1 MNPPS
6 PSLIRF
12 WFVPRNDIA
21 RLLYKYEETTRCF
34 RSSLVPQIQVMRA
47 HYPRTIKRAGV
58 NCFCGGV
65 LYHARFLKHPLQ
77 IQTVS
82 FILAFLLC
90 SFLSFVSLVT
100 FAIGSFPILFPPS
113 YLCVRRVK
121 IFYFLHAMHQDQML
135 L

>member
-1 MNPPS
+1 MNSVS
-6 PSLIRF
+6 PGNIRF
-12 WFVPRNDIA
+12 RLVLRNEFA
-21 RLLYKYEETTRCF
+21 RLVYEYEETTRCF

-47 HYPRTIKRAGV
+47 HYPLTIKRAGV
-58 NCFCGGV
+58 KCFCMGV
-65 LYHARFLKHPLQ
+65 LYHAPFLKHPLQ

-121 IFYFLHAMHQDQML
+121 IFSFLHLSAL
-135 L
+135 PL